1 MTFEQL
7 IDQEQEKV
15 DFDDSSQVFNI
26 VSDPVRVVETA
37 EGHMVFQQRGNTYK
51 VVIYPYIQEVTDI
64 AGKVLNSYEACD
76 LEVYLSGLNKD
87 PVQWTKVWAQTGVAA
102 VDIIRTIREYFH
114 ERYY

>member
-1 MTFEQL
+1 MDFQQL
-7 IDQEQEKV
+7 IDQEQEKF
-15 DFDDSSQVFNI
+15 DFADSSWVFNV
-26 VSDPVRVVETA
+26 VSDPVRALETT
-37 EGHMVFQQRGNTYK
+37 EDYMVFQQRGNTYT

-102 VDIIRTIREYFH
+102 TDIIRTIREYFH
-114 ERYY
+114 ARY